1 MVSNMDFTGVDIQ
14 TITEEQLPSMVRSQ
28 CEILSELDQKLEVA
42 MQKAQI
48 AIQSANRAAEVKTGP
63 LSALFGG
70 GKRKAIRANQQGA
83 IDLAN
88 ANEAN
93 TEAIKVAAEQQKRI
107 TQIMRWFLALG
118 TTSLAMNRATVQQ
131 LKILFK
137 QGTFDHLSEA
147 TRDELKGV
155 IRDLKA
161 QEDFMQK
168 QARTEQAVKQHEKKF
183 KKLERSQKCLF
194 GIVSITLLL
203 LAVLG
208 VSVVGSKNF
217 MPDNT
222 NIVDVPS
229 MPSVPS
235 ETNETPDSIE
245 NIAPE
250 ISEES
255 EGQIQTQQSAE
266 TGDIHQTGEN
276 YIEENP
282 HSLPTDA
289 QNEDNPILPEE
300 SIAPITSE
308 ADTIDLNALEGTW
321 GLRSNT
327 NTYVN
332 IFESSNKYYITF
344 VVTNGGFAHYLP
356 QPAEL
361 IADGEYAVASYDVD
375 NEGNYGTI
383 KITFSNNGEPLITAT
398 MNDSST
404 PVYSSSDELLY
415 LIISDIPMY
424 SNPDMKDYPVYKEY
438 LDPALFGDL

>member
-1 MVSNMDFTGVDIQ
+1 MTVNMDFPEINTVTQ
-14 TITEEQLPSMVRSQ
+14 ENLPNIVHSQ
-28 CEILSELDQKLEVA
+28 YEILAELDAKLKVA
-42 MQKAQI
+42 FQKAQV
-48 AIQSANRAAEVKTGP
+48 ATQSANAAANVKV
-63 LSALFGG
+63 SLFR
-70 GKRKAIRANQQGA
+70 GKKKAIKVSQQA
-83 IDLAN
+83 IQDLAEGN
-88 ANEAN
+88 AAN
-93 TEAIKVAAEQQKRI
+93 TEAVKVVLIYFQQISQMMKWLI
-107 TQIMRWFLALG
+107 SLSTLG
-118 TTSLAMNRATVQQ
+118 LAMTRATINQ
-131 LKILFK
+131 LQLILK
-137 QGTFDHLSEA
+137 DGASKRLSDA
-147 TRDELKGV
+147 TIDELKGV
-155 IRDLKA
+155 IRDLKSK
-161 QEDFMQK
+161 EDFMQK
-168 QARTEQAVKQHEKKF
+168 LAKTETAVNQHEKRISKI
-183 KKLERSQKCLF
+183 ESSQKYLV
-194 GIVSITLLL
+194 GGVGLALLL
-203 LAVLG
+203 FVVLG
-208 VSVVGSKNF
+208 VSIVVSKNF
-217 MPDNT
+217 SPDNINT
-222 NIVDVPS
+222 VDAPS
-229 MPSVPS
+229 MSSVSS
-235 ETNETPDSIE
+235 ETNETPDSTE

-255 EGQIQTQQSAE
+255 EGQIQAQQSAE
-266 TGDIHQTGEN
+266 TGDIHQTEGN

-282 HSLPTDA
+282 HSPPTGA

-344 VVTNGGFAHYLP
+344 VVTNGGFVHYLP
-356 QPAEL
+356 QTVEL
-361 IADGEYAVASYDVD
+361 IADGEYAVASYDED
-375 NEGNYGTI
+375 NEGNHGTI

>member
-1 MVSNMDFTGVDIQ
+1 MTVNMDFPEINTVTQ
-14 TITEEQLPSMVRSQ
+14 ENLPNIVHSQ
-28 CEILSELDQKLEVA
+28 YEILAELDAKLKVA
-42 MQKAQI
+42 FQKAQV
-48 AIQSANRAAEVKTGP
+48 ATQSANAAANVKVG
-63 LSALFGG
+63 LFR
-70 GKRKAIRANQQGA
+70 GKKKAIKVSQQA
-83 IDLAN
+83 IQDLAEGN
-88 ANEAN
+88 AAN
-93 TEAIKVAAEQQKRI
+93 TEAVKVVLIYFQQISQMMKWLI
-107 TQIMRWFLALG
+107 SLSTLG
-118 TTSLAMNRATVQQ
+118 LAMTRATINQ
-131 LKILFK
+131 LQLILK
-137 QGTFDHLSEA
+137 DGASKRLSDA
-147 TRDELKGV
+147 TIDELKGV
-155 IRDLKA
+155 IRDLKSK
-161 QEDFMQK
+161 EDFMQK
-168 QARTEQAVKQHEKKF
+168 LAKTETAVNQHEKRISKI
-183 KKLERSQKCLF
+183 ESSQKYLV
-194 GIVSITLLL
+194 GGVGLALLL
-203 LAVLG
+203 FVVLG
-208 VSVVGSKNF
+208 VSIVVSKNF
-217 MPDNT
+217 SPDNINT
-222 NIVDVPS
+222 VDAPS
-229 MPSVPS
+229 MSSVSS
-235 ETNETPDSIE
+235 ETNETPDSTE

-255 EGQIQTQQSAE
+255 EGQIQAQQSAE
-266 TGDIHQTGEN
+266 TGDIHQTEGN

-282 HSLPTDA
+282 HSPPTDA

-344 VVTNGGFAHYLP
+344 VVTNGGFVHYLP
-356 QPAEL
+356 QPVEL
-361 IADGEYAVASYDVD
+361 IADGEYAVASYDED
-375 NEGNYGTI
+375 NEGNHGTI